1 LIEILLEFGK
11 LKNVPRTGWLL
22 RGVNR
27 LAVESVAEHVAR
39 TAFIAMIL
47 CDTLASK
54 GIKLDNYK
62 VIEMALLH
70 DISEAKLLDIDRD
83 VSSLLGGDFKEK
95 AEKKIEDLTLS
106 KLDSTLRER
115 YSSLLSEYHDCE
127 SLEAEVVKTSD
138 KLETLIQ
145 ASEYEE
151 SGIPKK
157 KLKDFWKKEKI
168 LTETKDSMIKDILAE
183 VIGDLQRKRSE

>member
-1 LIEILLEFGK
+1 
-11 LKNVPRTGWLL
+11 
-22 RGVNR
+22 
-27 LAVESVAEHVAR
+27 
-39 TAFIAMIL
+39 MIL

-54 GIKLDNYK
+54 GIELDNYK

-106 KLDSTLRER
+106 KLDSNLRER